1 MNDSDPLL
9 HQQRRAR
16 RPIGAKTLKRSTASV
31 IAGVA
36 GGFAGF
42 TGANPLSVRILF
54 ILALVLTFGFFGLVY
69 VALWLLLPKA

>member
-16 RPIGAKTLKRSTASV
+16 RPIGAKTLQRSSAAI

-36 GGFAGF
+36 GGFARF
-42 TGANPLSVRILF
+42 TGANPRSVRLLF
-54 ILALVLTFGFFGLVY
+54 ILALVLTFGFFGFVY